1 MSLLRKALKNGEFGV
16 TAEMAPPKGID
27 FSHLIECAKAIK
39 GRVHG
44 VNVTDFQSAVMR
56 TTSLATCKI
65 LKDHGLEPVLQMTG
79 RDRNRIA
86 IQGELLSAGLFEI
99 KNMLALTGDHTVV
112 GDHPG
117 AKPVYDLD
125 SVGILQTAATLMDG
139 KDMVGNEL
147 KGKPDFFLGACV
159 TPRYAPLEVQI
170 LKMEKKIN
178 AGAKFFQTQAV
189 YDLDTMREFRE
200 KTKHLDC
207 KVLAGIIPLKNVGMA
222 RFMNANVPGIYVPED
237 VIQRIKDSANNV
249 EIPNGATEKEVKKLK
264 AYARVQEGIKIAGEF
279 IKQLREENLCDG
291 VHIMA
296 IGAEENIPAILDAAG
311 L

>member
-1 MSLLRKALKNGEFGV
+1 MSLLMEVLERGEFAV

-27 FSHLIECAKAIK
+27 LHHLMECARAIK

-56 TTSLATCKI
+56 ATSLVTCKL
-65 LKDHGLEPVLQMTG
+65 LKDEGLEPVLQMTG

-86 IQGELLSAGLFEI
+86 IQGEFLAAGVFGI
-99 KNMLALTGDHTVV
+99 QNALALTGDHTVV
-112 GDHPG
+112 GDHPK

-125 SVGILQTAATLMDG
+125 SVGILQAATTLMSG
-139 KDMVGNEL
+139 KDMSGNDLQGTPE
-147 KGKPDFFLGACV
+147 FFLGACV
-159 TPRYAPLEVQI
+159 TPRFDPVEAQI
-170 LKMEKKIN
+170 LKMEKKIK

-189 YDLDTMREFRE
+189 FDLDTMREFRE
-200 KTKHLDC
+200 KTKHLDA
-207 KVLAGIIPLKNVGMA
+207 KVLAGIIPLKSAAMA
-222 RFMNANVPGIYVPED
+222 KFMNNNVPGIFVPDEL
-237 VIQRIKDSANNV
+237 IERMKN
-249 EIPNGATEKEVKKLK
+249 TEKDL
-264 AYARVQEGIKIAGEF
+264 RVQEGIKIAGEF

-296 IGAEENIPAILDAAG
+296 IGAEENVPAILDAAE